1 MVQSRILVTV
11 SGRFFF
17 FFLDRT
23 DILTCMIQ
31 VVLLSFAGKSRAQM
45 MDYSVIATLNQT
57 LYTSMS
63 VIVDGT
69 AYPLESNTTYP
80 IIFSG
85 KAPVPKSGYCY
96 AKTANSTDDRLLES
110 FLRFPEA
117 IQSTP
122 HEFFN
127 RTWNKHAN
135 VRLPQVYSASSP
147 RNRLVSSLHRDDEIP
162 TIHFMANQTALDI
175 MHQNAMAS
183 PGSVD
188 STLSYVSLEDAFQ
201 FKNVKLSLAGRSSN
215 LMAKLSYILKIDKKD
230 SLYGYR
236 RIKLR
241 ALAFDPSYIRE
252 QIGYDILSSAGVA
265 STEFSYV
272 RVLMNNRELGLFGL
286 IEAFQNP
293 WVADEFAGGDD
304 SYKNGYLYQ
313 GNGETPSPGY
323 TSDLAYYEN
332 NLTAYAGG
340 QYKVKAAAS
349 GGSKDNFQPLMD
361 FTRQIVEAPVNTS
374 DSVATW
380 NKFMDSEGF
389 LRS

>member
-1 MVQSRILVTV
+1 MTYILIHIWLLGMLLLLVGVT
-11 SGRFFF
+11 
-17 FFLDRT
+17 
-23 DILTCMIQ
+23 
-31 VVLLSFAGKSRAQM
+31 RAQM
-45 MDYSVIATLNQT
+45 MDYSVVATLNKT

-63 VIVDGT
+63 VVVDDI

-85 KAPVPKSGYCY
+85 KAPTAKSGYRY
-96 AKTANSTDDRLLES
+96 VKTTNNTIDQLSES
-110 FLRFPEA
+110 FLRLPQA

-127 RTWNKHAN
+127 RTWNTHPNA
-135 VRLPQVYSASSP
+135 RLPQVYSASSP
-147 RNRLVSSLHRDDEIP
+147 KNRKVSSLHRDDEIP
-162 TIHFMANQTALDI
+162 TIHITGNETALTL
-175 MHQNAMAS
+175 MHHS
-183 PGSVD
+183 PATAPISVD
-188 STLSYVSLEDAFQ
+188 TTISYISLEDAFQ
-201 FKNVKLSLAGRSSN
+201 FDNVEISLAGRSSN
-215 LMAKLSYILKIDKKD
+215 MMAKLSYIFKLEKKD

-272 RVLMNNRELGLFGL
+272 RVFMNNQELGLFGI

-293 WVADEFAGGDD
+293 WLANEFAGGDT

-313 GNGETPSPGY
+313 GNGDAPSPGY
-323 TSDLAYYEN
+323 NSDLAYYKN
-332 NLTAYAGG
+332 NLTGYAGG
-340 QYKVKAAAS
+340 QYKIKEEAK
-349 GGSKDNFQPLMD
+349 GGSKDNFKPLMD
-361 FTRQIVEAPVNTS
+361 FTQFIAEAPVNTL
-374 DSVATW
+374 DAVTIW
-380 NKFMDSEGF
+380 NKAMDTEAF